1 MKGKTVL
8 ITGGN
13 AGIGKH
19 TAIGLAKK
27 GAKVIIVS
35 RDKKKG
41 ESAILEIKKASNSDS
56 ISLMIADLSSFESIK
71 KLAVDFQKEHTTLD
85 VLINNAGAFF
95 TEYGATTDGFERQ
108 WQINHLSGF
117 LLTHLLLENIKSAEQ
132 GRIINVSSKGHY
144 NGFLYFKDLNREKK
158 YVGLA
163 AYAQSKLANV
173 LFSMSLADKLKDT
186 NVTVNSLHPGVVKTS
201 IGDKNN
207 NSWVGA
213 IWKIGKLF
221 MISEEEGAKTSIFLA
236 SDSSISKISGKYFD
250 KCKAQQPNPAA
261 LNQEKRDKLWEVS
274 MRQTGLAG

>member
-163 AYAQSKLANV
+163 DYAQSKLANV

-250 KCKAQQPNPAA
+250 KCKAQEPNPAA

-274 MRQTGLAG
+274 MKQTGLAG

>member
-1 MKGKTVL
+1 MKGNTVL

-27 GAKVIIVS
+27 GAKVIIVA

-41 ESAILEIKKASNSDS
+41 EMAVLEIKKASNSDTV
-56 ISLMIADLSSFESIK
+56 SLMIADLSSFDSVRQ
-71 KLAVDFQKEHTTLD
+71 LALDFQKENTTLD

-95 TEYGATTDGFERQ
+95 TEYGATVDGFERQ

-117 LLTHLLLENIKSAEQ
+117 LLTHLLLENIKVAKQ
-132 GRIINVSSKGHY
+132 GRIVNVSSKGHY
-144 NGFLYFKDLNREKK
+144 NGFLYFKDLNRQKK

-173 LFSMSLADKLKDT
+173 MFSNSLTEVLKDT

-207 NSWVGA
+207 SSWVGA
-213 IWKIGKLF
+213 IWKLGKLF

-236 SDSSISKISGKYFD
+236 SDPSVTKTSGRYFD
-250 KCKAQQPNPAA
+250 KCRAQAPNPSANDKDKLA
-261 LNQEKRDKLWEVS
+261 KLWEVS
-274 MRQTGLAG
+274 MAQTGLAV